1 MHGQRIQAEV
11 WPLDGLVPGRTI
23 AGPAILAG
31 ADATVL
37 LAAGWR
43 ARVHTCGALIAER
56 A

>member
-1 MHGQRIQAEV
+1 MRGKQIRADV
-11 WPLDGLVPGRTI
+11 WPLDGLAPGTTI

-37 LAAGWR
+37 LEADWR
-43 ARVHTCGALIAER
+43 ASVHTCGALIAER